1 MTTNTITNTFENHL
15 LSIKAERQNMIHPNS
30 HPSYNQR
37 QQKIIEMID
46 WTLEK
51 YKEVTNIQNNQQNKE
66 AIIIDNIIE
75 QLDKKRD
82 ISINK
87 KKKALLWD
95 EVSIFRLEETT
106 LDYILFIIREL
117 TGNKLYKYNKNKE
130 KGSNTYSGAKIRVQ
144 CGNIRI
150 SSLAYNY

>member
-1 MTTNTITNTFENHL
+1 MPNLAPWINQDSNYEDMTTNTITNTFENHL

-30 HPSYNQR
+30 HPTYNQR

-51 YKEVTNIQNNQQNKE
+51 YKEDTNIQNNQQNKE

-75 QLDKKRD
+75 ELDKKRD
-82 ISINK
+82 IAINK
-87 KKKALLWD
+87 KKKALLRD

-106 LDYILFIIREL
+106 LDYILFIIREFD
-117 TGNKLYKYNKNKE
+117 
-130 KGSNTYSGAKIRVQ
+130 R
-144 CGNIRI
+144 
-150 SSLAYNY
+150 